1 MLRATVDELVE
12 QGYTDL
18 SLELIARRAGVNKA
32 TLYRRWRGRE
42 GLVLD
47 AVEWYGVAHAE
58 VPDTGA
64 FDEDLREW
72 ARSICSM
79 LNHPTAGALV
89 LAVFAGDRMATRPL
103 RQRFWQSRLER
114 VRPLVERAIRRGEIP
129 ADIDVDEVI
138 RHVGAPLYYRF
149 LVLVEPVTEDAAE
162 LAAAVTARAAARRLL
177 SGIPPAG
184 AAHGL
189 ASHSCRSPVGWR
201 GWSWFIVPRC
211 SASYLRWR
219 WRCRGGRRRTSGR
232 GGTGTRQH
240 RDHGAPAAAD
250 EVGPE
255 VPVARSAIWPSPTG
269 PRHRVG

>member
-1 MLRATVDELVE
+1 VLRATVDELVE

-89 LAVFAGDRMATRPL
+89 LAVFAGDRTATRPL

-129 ADIDVDEVI
+129 ADTDVDEVI
-138 RHVGAPLYYRF
+138 RHVGAPLYYRY
-149 LVLVEPVTEDAAE
+149 LVLVEPVTLDTAD
-162 LAAAVTARAAARRLL
+162 LAALVAARAARD
-177 SGIPPAG
+177 
-184 AAHGL
+184 GL
-189 ASHSCRSPVGWR
+189 FCATVLH
-201 GWSWFIVPRC
+201 
-211 SASYLRWR
+211 
-219 WRCRGGRRRTSGR
+219 
-232 GGTGTRQH
+232 
-240 RDHGAPAAAD
+240 AAD
-250 EVGPE
+250 
-255 VPVARSAIWPSPTG
+255 RSREGDSS
-269 PRHRVG
+269 